1 MQRKTCPIYGILL
14 TVGLPDNSDKFSEEY
29 INPEED
35 LKNSNTLLKTL
46 S

>member
-14 TVGLPDNSDKFSEEY
+14 TVGLPDNSDKFSQEY